1 MKLQSLTI
9 IFLIITIPIILLLAY
24 YIQLQVDTISLQVS
38 YNNKLIEST
47 KEALNAFEINTVE
60 WNSEYSEVA
69 GSKRRDITASINT
82 FLTSLSN
89 NLGIGGTDKSLLL
102 NYIPGIVYTL
112 YDGYYI
118 YGISDNNVYNILSQA
133 SQSMLAQANQAPQGV
148 LSLIDNQ
155 ASQSDIIQTDNAS
168 QLQSTEKTT
177 SRMKIQH
184 NTTKNTTKT
193 HILQPFVAYSEEIQG
208 EGNKSY
214 IINYTLDNYMT
225 VYTDG
230 KEDEDFI
237 KSGYLIFISKRPGI
251 KEDSN
256 GNVSLNITKENDE
269 TITIMPETLKENIE
283 FKFYNFGDSRDEIKE
298 RRIWIYLYI

>member
-118 YGISDNNVYNILSQA
+118 YGISDNNFYKSGNMRVRE
-133 SQSMLAQANQAPQGV
+133 NQA
-148 LSLIDNQ
+148 
-155 ASQSDIIQTDNAS
+155 
-168 QLQSTEKTT
+168 
-177 SRMKIQH
+177 
-184 NTTKNTTKT
+184 KT
-193 HILQPFVAYSEEIQG
+193 HILQPFVAYSEETQG
-208 EGNKSY
+208 KDNKSY

-230 KEDEDFI
+230 KEGEDFI
-237 KSGYLIFISKRPGI
+237 KSGYLIFISKTKRPEI
-251 KEDSN
+251 KGDSK
-256 GNVSLNITKENDE
+256 GVSLNITKENDE

-283 FKFYNFGDSRDEIKE
+283 FKFYNTGDSQDEIQK